1 MYKATGDRFHTAMK
15 NAIHRAQ
22 PVTIT
27 YVRADGKETVRTIEP
42 YEIVETKAGNTIV
55 KAMDRKTGECRSWR
69 IDRVLFYT
77 VHRTSFTVERTTAAT
92 VQTQAGPQPFTGQN
106 FNDRAYMD
114 DGSEIP
120 AVNADEWASWM
131 EMMFDPDTEKV

>member
-1 MYKATGDRFHTAMK
+1 MYKATGDRVHTAMK
-15 NAIHRAQ
+15 NAVRRAQ

-27 YVRADGKETVRTIEP
+27 YVRADGEETVRTIEP

-69 IDRVLFYT
+69 IDRVMFYT
-77 VHRTSFTVERTTAAT
+77 VHRTSFVVSRDVPAIAVTPTAA
-92 VQTQAGPQPFTGQN
+92 QPFT
-106 FNDRAYMD
+106 MH
-114 DGSEIP
+114 SEIP
-120 AVNADEWASWM
+120 TVDADEWASWM

>member
-1 MYKATGDRFHTAMK
+1 MYKATGDRFHIAMK
-15 NAIHRAQ
+15 NAIRRAK

-27 YVRADGKETVRTIEP
+27 YVRADGEETVRTIEP

-77 VHRTSFTVERTTAAT
+77 VHRTRFIVERTMAEIVVTPTA
-92 VQTQAGPQPFTGQN
+92 VQPLSTQ
-106 FNDRAYMD
+106 D
-114 DGSEIP
+114 EIP
-120 AVNADEWASWM
+120 TVDADEWAAWL
-131 EMMFDPDTEKV
+131 EMTFNSDTEKV